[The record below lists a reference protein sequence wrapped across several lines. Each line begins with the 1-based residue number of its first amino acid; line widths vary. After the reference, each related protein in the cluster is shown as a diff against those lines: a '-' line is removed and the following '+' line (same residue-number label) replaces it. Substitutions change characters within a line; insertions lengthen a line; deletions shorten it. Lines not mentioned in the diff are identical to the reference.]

1 MDHVHLAGIEV
12 SRRRRRVDG
21 GGAEVHVEGV
31 VEGGEEAVEVCA
43 YSATSPNNPLK
54 YEYPPNTVC
63 IIKFASGK
71 IGKVAASIECRM
83 PYIFNINLMG
93 EGGAIVNN
101 KLYSLKLLPG
111 QTDFATIPTILPDS
125 GDVTHHPFDA
135 EIGHFVTC
143 ILNGEESHANLE
155 DTVKTH
161 EICFA
166 ADLSARE
173 GRPVKLPLSL

>member
-1 MDHVHLAGIEV
+1 M
-12 SRRRRRVDG
+12 
-21 GGAEVHVEGV
+21 
-31 VEGGEEAVEVCA
+31 
-43 YSATSPNNPLK
+43 
-54 YEYPPNTVC
+54 C